1 MKYQIATAAA
11 LAFGMATPALAQDV
25 AAPAAPATAAPA
37 AAAPATAEVA
47 AGTQIYGSDGTAIG
61 TVARVEGDVAL
72 VTVGERT
79 IPIPATAIAAGE
91 AGATVNITRT
101 ALVTQFDHQMA
112 QMDAQ
117 LEAAL
122 VEGAAVQTADGQP
135 LGTIQSREADAIV
148 VAGADGEMTLSKP
161 MMAIGPEGTL
171 VVRATMDQ
179 IQQAMAQAP
188 AEG

>member
-11 LAFGMATPALAQDV
+11 LAFGMASPALAQDA
-25 AAPAAPATAAPA
+25 AAPAAPAAPA
-37 AAAPATAEVA
+37 QTTSAPTADVA
-47 AGTQIYGSDGTAIG
+47 AGAQVFGSDGVVIG

-72 VTVGERT
+72 VTVDERT
-79 IPIPATAIAAGE
+79 IPIPTTAIAAGE
-91 AGATVNITRT
+91 AGPTVNITRD
-101 ALVTQFDHQMA
+101 ALVTQFDQQMA

-122 VEGAAVQTADGQP
+122 VEGTAVQTADGQP
-135 LGTIQSREADAIV
+135 LGTIQSRDADAIV
-148 VAGADGEMTLSKP
+148 VAGTAGEMTLSKP
-161 MMAIGPEGTL
+161 MLAIGPEGSL
-171 VVRATMDQ
+171 IVRATMEQ

>member
-11 LAFGMATPALAQDV
+11 LVFGMASPALAQDA
-25 AAPAAPATAAPA
+25 AAPAATVPAPA
-37 AAAPATAEVA
+37 AEVA
-47 AGTQIYGSDGTAIG
+47 AGAQVYGSDGTAIG

-91 AGATVNITRT
+91 AGPTVNITRT
-101 ALVTQFDHQMA
+101 ALVTQFDQQMA

-122 VEGAAVQTADGQP
+122 VAGTAVQTADGQA
-135 LGTIQSREADAIV
+135 LGTIQSREDDAIL
-148 VAGADGEMTLSKP
+148 VAGDVGELTLSKP
-161 MMAIGPEGTL
+161 MLAIGPQGSL
-171 VVRATMDQ
+171 VVRATMEQ

>member
-11 LAFGMATPALAQDV
+11 LAFGV
-25 AAPAAPATAAPA
+25 AAPAVAQDAAAPA
-37 AAAPATAEVA
+37 ATAPAPAASAEVA
-47 AGTQIYGSDGTAIG
+47 AGSQIYGSDGTVIG
-61 TVARVEGDVAL
+61 TVAQVEGDVAL

-91 AGATVNITRT
+91 AGPTVNITRT
-101 ALVTQFDHQMA
+101 ALVTQFDQQMA

-122 VEGAAVQTADGQP
+122 VEGAAVQTADGQL
-135 LGTIQSREADAIV
+135 LGTIQSREADAII
-148 VAGADGEMTLSKP
+148 VAGTEGEMTLSKP
-161 MMAIGPEGTL
+161 MLALGPQGTL
-171 VVRATMDQ
+171 VVRATMEQ
-179 IQQAMAQAP
+179 IKQAMAQAP

>member
-1 MKYQIATAAA
+1 MTMKYQIAAAAA
-11 LAFGMATPALAQDV
+11 LAFGIAAPALAQD
-25 AAPAAPATAAPA
+25 AAAPA
-37 AAAPATAEVA
+37 AAAPAASAEVA
-47 AGTQIYGSDGTAIG
+47 AGTQIYGSDGAAIG

-91 AGATVNITRT
+91 AGPTVNITRT
-101 ALVTQFDHQMA
+101 ALVTQFDQQMA

-135 LGTIQSREADAIV
+135 LGTIQSREADAII
-148 VAGADGEMTLSKP
+148 VAGTAGEMTLSKP
-161 MMAIGPEGTL
+161 MLALGPQGTL
-171 VVRATMDQ
+171 VVRATMEQ

>member
-11 LAFGMATPALAQDV
+11 LAFGMATPAMAQD
-25 AAPAAPATAAPA
+25 
-37 AAAPATAEVA
+37 AAAPTASSPAQAEVA
-47 AGTQIYGSDGTAIG
+47 AGTQILGSDGGAIG
-61 TVARVEGDVAL
+61 TVARVEGNMAL

-79 IPIPATAIAAGE
+79 IPIPTTAIAAME
-91 AGATVNITRT
+91 AGPTVNITRD
-101 ALVTQFDHQMA
+101 ALVTQFDQQMA

-122 VEGAAVQTADGQP
+122 VAGAAVQTADGQP
-135 LGTIQSREADAIV
+135 LGTIQAREADAIL
-148 VAGADGEMTLSKP
+148 VAGDVGQMTLSKP
-161 MMAIGPEGTL
+161 MLALGPQGTL

-179 IQQAMAQAP
+179 IKQAMAQAP

>member
-11 LAFGMATPALAQDV
+11 LAFGVAVPAAAQDA
-25 AAPAAPATAAPA
+25 AAPAATAPAPA
-37 AAAPATAEVA
+37 ASAEVA
-47 AGTQIYGSDGTAIG
+47 AGSQIYGSDGTVIG
-61 TVARVEGDVAL
+61 TVAQVEGDVAL

-91 AGATVNITRT
+91 AGPTVNITRT
-101 ALVTQFDHQMA
+101 ALVTQFDQQMA

-135 LGTIQSREADAIV
+135 LGTIQSREADAII
-148 VAGADGEMTLSKP
+148 VAGTEGEMTLSKP
-161 MMAIGPEGTL
+161 MLALGPQGTL
-171 VVRATMDQ
+171 VVRATMEQ